1 MSTIVYLGSVG
12 RSGTTLL
19 ERAAATSHSFTS
31 LGEMV
36 HLWARGALGG
46 EPCGCGRP
54 IRECPFWTDVMA
66 RAFGGWDGVP
76 ADRVRQCQLAV
87 DRNRFIPLIIWPRL
101 ARGRFRAQLDEFV
114 GVLDRLY
121 TAIAQVVGDDVV
133 LIDASKHPSYLF
145 VLRRMPN
152 HAVRLLHVVRDPRG
166 VAHSW
171 SKSVQ
176 RPESASGDDM
186 EQLGTWRA
194 VARWTS
200 HNLIFSLAG
209 LRSRRVRLRYERF
222 AADPNEL
229 GTVLG
234 HLTADLAVTMPSF
247 TDHSVDLE
255 VNHTV
260 SGNPMRFTTGRIQI
274 RPDDGW
280 RSSMARRPRWI
291 VGLLTAP
298 LRLGYRL

>member
-1 MSTIVYLGSVG
+1 MSTVVYLGSVG

-19 ERAAATSHSFTS
+19 ERAAATSPSFTS

-54 IRECPFWTDVMA
+54 IRECPFWADVMQ
-66 RAFGGWDGVP
+66 RGFGGWDGVD

-87 DRNRFIPLIIWPRL
+87 DRNRFIPLLIWPRL
-101 ARGRFRAQLDEFV
+101 APAEFRAQLDEFV

-145 VLRRMPN
+145 VLRRLPS
-152 HAVRLLHVVRDPRG
+152 HQVRLLHVVRDPRG

-186 EQLGTWRA
+186 EQLGTWKA
-194 VARWTS
+194 VARWSS

-234 HLTADLAVTMPSF
+234 HLTADLPVTMPSF